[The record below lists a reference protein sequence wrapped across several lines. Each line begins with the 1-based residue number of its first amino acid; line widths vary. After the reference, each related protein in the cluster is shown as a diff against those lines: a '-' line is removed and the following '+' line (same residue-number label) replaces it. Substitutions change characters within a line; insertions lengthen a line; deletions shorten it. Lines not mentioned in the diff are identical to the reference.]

1 MNSLFFVHVP
11 CDLEMMYNS
20 LIFISNTKII
30 QRVLYNQYV
39 YQYRGRLR
47 CKGTKTSTASFRTPD
62 FDRRYLPLEHW
73 SLYSSGSS
81 ST

>member
-1 MNSLFFVHVP
+1 
-11 CDLEMMYNS
+11 MMYSS
-20 LIFISNTKII
+20 LIFISNTK
-30 QRVLYNQYV
+30 QYNVYFNQYV

-73 SLYSSGSS
+73 CLYSRS